1 MRTFALGKE
10 DAELL
15 LGVLENETHEEDHAF
30 LKRALREFITPG
42 DEKKS

>member
-15 LGVLENETHEEDHAF
+15 LGVLENETHDEDHVF
-30 LKRALREFITPG
+30 LKRALHGFIDSFKG
-42 DEKKS
+42 EKD

>member
-15 LGVLENETHEEDHAF
+15 LGVLENETHDKEHAF
-30 LKRALREFITPG
+30 LKRALHGFIASFEA
-42 DEKKS
+42 EKD